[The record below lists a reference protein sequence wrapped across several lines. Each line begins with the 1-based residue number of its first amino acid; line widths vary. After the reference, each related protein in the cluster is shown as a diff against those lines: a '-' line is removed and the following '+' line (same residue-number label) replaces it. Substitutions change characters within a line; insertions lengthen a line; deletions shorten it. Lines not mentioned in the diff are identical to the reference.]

1 MFSERTQ
8 LRLRDIAENIA
19 AVQEYAGDMS
29 LSQFESDRRTNDAI
43 ERCLQRITEAVI
55 QIGAEDM
62 ARIAPD
68 VPFEKV
74 RGLGNMLRHEYHR
87 IDPKQVFV
95 TVHDE
100 LPALQAAITQALQ
113 D

>member
-1 MFSERTQ
+1 
-8 LRLRDIAENIA
+8 LRLRDIA
-19 AVQEYAGDMS
+19 
-29 LSQFESDRRTNDAI
+29 
-43 ERCLQRITEAVI
+43 
-55 QIGAEDM
+55 
-62 ARIAPD
+62 
-68 VPFEKV
+68 
-74 RGLGNMLRHEYHR
+74 EYHR